1 MKTGMAAL
9 PFPSRKARVVSGKES
24 PMSQMAQG
32 TSKKPPGRK
41 AFTLIELLVVIAIIA
56 ILAAMLLPALNKA
69 KQKAQGIGCLNNL
82 HQLQLAWVCYSGDF
96 NDLLV
101 PTGGIPDTAT
111 TLTSTL
117 ISNGNWVQGRMDV
130 VGPSATD
137 PAFIVAGSLFH
148 YSKSVDIYKCP
159 ADHKTQWVTP
169 TTLAPTTRSVSMNAW
184 MNTLPA
190 SLASGFSLQNRVFR
204 KQSDIVF
211 PSPVNCWVTVDE
223 SPGSIND
230 GSFMCDPIAYPKTWV
245 DIPASYHDNAGGF
258 GFADGHAEMRKWRDS
273 TVLLYGMEGAKNSNF
288 KPEGAPPGDLEW
300 LQQHTTSKM

>member
-1 MKTGMAAL
+1 
-9 PFPSRKARVVSGKES
+9 
-24 PMSQMAQG
+24 MAQG
-32 TSKKPPGRK
+32 TTKKPPGRK

-101 PTGGIPDTAT
+101 PTGGKPDTAT
-111 TLTSTL
+111 AMTSPL
-117 ISNGNWVQGRMDV
+117 INNGNWVHGDMSAS
-130 VGPSATD
+130 GPSATD
-137 PAFIVAGSLFH
+137 PALIMAGSLFH

-159 ADHKTQWVTP
+159 ADHKTQWITA
-169 TTLAPTTRSVSMNAW
+169 TTLAPTTRSMSMNAW
-184 MNTLPA
+184 MNPLPDA
-190 SLASGFSLQNRVFR
+190 LASGFSLQNRVFR
-204 KQSDIVF
+204 KQTDITF

-230 GSFMCDPIAYPKTWV
+230 GWFMCDPIQWSKTWV
-245 DIPASYHDNAGGF
+245 DIPATYHNGSGGF

-273 TVLLYGMEGAKNSNF
+273 TVLRYGMEGAPNGSNY